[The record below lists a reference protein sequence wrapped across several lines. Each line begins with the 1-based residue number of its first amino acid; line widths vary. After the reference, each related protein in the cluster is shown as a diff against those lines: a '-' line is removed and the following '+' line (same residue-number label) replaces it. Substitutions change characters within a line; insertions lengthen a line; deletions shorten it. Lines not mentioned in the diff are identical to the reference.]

1 MSVLICLSVAIVG
14 ASYGVTA
21 GSAGFS
27 LWQLLALAVLVLG
40 ASSEFLFIGIIAA
53 GGGAVAAVIA
63 GLLINSR
70 NFAYGLAAGSFLGE
84 ARHTDSGWRRGSG
97 WRKLVGAHLVN
108 DESVAVAMAQESV
121 ERKRAAFWFCG
132 IGIAVSWPIG
142 ALLGGLLGRVVRDP
156 RRVGIGCRVSGCHSG
171 PCLACAEGKGDIACR
186 CDRCSSRGGH
196 VAVPAVGYRSARCA
210 AEYRG
215 DDTVPGEGSMNTASV
230 WIGIVVFAC
239 GSYALRASGVLL
251 RARVKLSGFAEKT
264 LDRAVVVLLLAV
276 VVTSTVFTGHDV
288 AGPARML
295 GVVAGGICAWFKAP
309 LVVVVIVAAG
319 TTAVLRLSGVS

>member
-1 MSVLICLSVAIVG
+1 MRSLWRTVDRDTVRVSVLICLSVAIVG
-14 ASYGVTA
+14 VSYGVTA

-53 GGGAVAAVIA
+53 GGGAVAAVVA

-142 ALLGGLLGRVVRDP
+142 ALLGGLLGSVVQDP
-156 RRVGIGCRVSGCHSG
+156 AALGLDAAFPVVILALVLPALREKVTLLAAVIG
-171 PCLACAEGKGDIACR
+171 AA
-186 CDRCSSRGGH
+186 
-196 VAVPAVGYRSARCA
+196 VAVATSPFL
-210 AEYRG
+210 
-215 DDTVPGEGSMNTASV
+215 P
-230 WIGIVVFAC
+230 
-239 GSYALRASGVLL
+239 SG
-251 RARVKLSGFAEKT
+251 T
-264 LDRAVVVLLLAV
+264 
-276 VVTSTVFTGHDV
+276 
-288 AGPARML
+288 
-295 GVVAGGICAWFKAP
+295 AP
-309 LVVVVIVAAG
+309 LVALLSF
-319 TTAVLRLSGVS
+319 AVTIPFREKVR

>member
-14 ASYGVTA
+14 VSYGVTA

-53 GGGAVAAVIA
+53 GGSATAAVVA

-70 NFAYGLAAGSFLGE
+70 NFAYGMSAGSFLG
-84 ARHTDSGWRRGSG
+84 RDRYKDSGWRRGSG

-142 ALLGGLLGRVVRDP
+142 ALLGGLLGSVVRDP
-156 RRVGIGCRVSGCHSG
+156 GALGLDAAFPVVILALVFPALKEKVTLLAALIG
-171 PCLACAEGKGDIACR
+171 AA
-186 CDRCSSRGGH
+186 
-196 VAVPAVGYRSARCA
+196 VAVATS
-210 AEYRG
+210 YRG

-251 RARVKLSGFAEKT
+251 RARVKLSSFAEKT